1 MKIYKYSLVREKV
14 VAEFDGRT
22 SLKSPDIVFQ
32 LLQQFYKKVEGE
44 EKEYAVVIHLDTKL
58 KPLSLDII
66 SIGSHQDAPV
76 HPMQVFRKAVISG
89 ASSIIFAHNH
99 PSGDLTPSKEDID
112 CSSVLAQSGN
122 LLGITLIDSIIISG
136 EKYLSLK
143 QEKLI

>member
-58 KPLSLDII
+58 EPLSLDII
-66 SIGSHQDAPV
+66 SAEATRMLQV
-76 HPMQVFRKAVISG
+76 HPMQVFRKAVISELP
-89 ASSIIFAHNH
+89 A
-99 PSGDLTPSKEDID
+99 
-112 CSSVLAQSGN
+112 
-122 LLGITLIDSIIISG
+122 
-136 EKYLSLK
+136 
-143 QEKLI
+143 

>member
-1 MKIYKYSLVREKV
+1 MVREKV

-89 ASSIIFAHNH
+89 ASSIIFAHNQNSWLSCCFDDFLILNKGVQKNPKKSQQSRIVNH
-99 PSGDLTPSKEDID
+99 YHQD
-112 CSSVLAQSGN
+112 SSNCYQGG
-122 LLGITLIDSIIISG
+122 LL
-136 EKYLSLK
+136 
-143 QEKLI
+143 